1 MRELSRQAMVEAMS
15 EPQYN
20 DPSGNTEAF
29 QAFVKREGDPGA
41 TASAPR
47 SSKGLVIGIVI
58 AVIVVIAVIW
68 LVAAL

>member
-1 MRELSRQAMVEAMS
+1 MREWSRQAMVEVMS

-41 TASAPR
+41 AATAPR
-47 SSKGLVIGIVI
+47 SSRGLVIGIVI
-58 AVIVVIAVIW
+58 AVVIVAVVVW
-68 LVAAL
+68 LVVGN